1 MIRSR
6 RFSIVV
12 LLFAVAASACADNTT
27 ATTTT
32 PKPVTPTTPTTPP
45 APVTSPTTSTLTTQL
60 FVDDAVSRTFTTSKA
75 GTVSV
80 TLSRAGADGTM
91 VGLGIG
97 IPQGELAS
105 CTLSTSMNTAAS
117 ATPQLNVAVDNGS
130 YCVTVYDVGT
140 LTDTISFDL
149 TIVYP

>member
-1 MIRSR
+1 MIKSR
-6 RFSIVV
+6 CLAIVV
-12 LLFAVAASACADNTT
+12 LLFAVAAAGCADQA

-32 PKPVTPTTPTTPP
+32 PTPAVPTTPTTT
-45 APVTSPTTSTLTTQL
+45 TSPPLVYPATTTLTTQL
-60 FVDDAVSRTFTTSKA
+60 FVDGAVSRTFTTSKA

-97 IPQGELAS
+97 IPQGALAS
-105 CTLSTSMNTAAS
+105 CTLSTSITTAAS
-117 ATPQLNVAVDNGS
+117 STPQLNVPVDNGS